1 MKRKRLLAAF
11 LILAAL
17 LSLFGC
23 KKAEPAP
30 VVSEDGIEITDPNIL
45 THVFREAARTKGS
58 VKTAVSNITPYYDR
72 ETGILTFVAEEPDS
86 ADGEEIVHGYTVR
99 TMAED
104 GTETVKASLALTGK
118 WIMGGFLDRDGLI
131 CMVFSQDENLNRRGM
146 IGRYGFAEGEWTMT
160 DDVLSLFE
168 ERQMGVRGP
177 VRDAEGNYC
186 LASQRGLEI
195 LVLSP

>member
-30 VVSEDGIEITDPNIL
+30 VVSEDGEGFTDPNIL

-58 VKTAVSNITPYYDR
+58 VKTAVSNITPCYDR

-86 ADGEEIVHGYTVR
+86 ADADFIP
-99 TMAED
+99 
-104 GTETVKASLALTGK
+104 
-118 WIMGGFLDRDGLI
+118 
-131 CMVFSQDENLNRRGM
+131 VFNRESS
-146 IGRYGFAEGEWTMT
+146 F
-160 DDVLSLFE
+160 V
-168 ERQMGVRGP
+168 
-177 VRDAEGNYC
+177 
-186 LASQRGLEI
+186 
-195 LVLSP
+195 